1 MHVGSN
7 PNCEYIMA
15 GAVLQM
21 VNNKRDIG
29 VLVNQDDI
37 KPSLL
42 CAEASRRASTVPGK
56 ITRSILCLDR
66 TTFVR
71 LYSQFVRC
79 HLEFAVPAWS
89 PWTGR
94 DIKILEEV
102 QRKGG
107 NLITGLNGR
116 TYEEKLDEFGL
127 LSLKD
132 RRTKLD
138 LIQTYKIIKGIYRVD
153 HDISA
158 RLELMLPG

>member
-1 MHVGSN
+1 M
-7 PNCEYIMA
+7 
-15 GAVLQM
+15 
-21 VNNKRDIG
+21 
-29 VLVNQDDI
+29 
-37 KPSLL
+37 
-42 CAEASRRASTVPGK
+42 
-56 ITRSILCLDR
+56 
-66 TTFVR
+66 R
-71 LYSQFVRC
+71 LYTQFVRC

-107 NLITGLNGR
+107 NLITSLNGR